1 MVAGL
6 GHGDLGTLVRT
17 AQVGASPNAV
27 TQTRPGGNRQPRV
40 SVIVLAYNEEANLPD
55 CLTSLK
61 HLDCEVLVVDSGS
74 TDGTPEIARQAGAA
88 VFEHPFETYGA
99 QRNWAQNHLPLAADW
114 VLHLDS
120 DERLTPELVAEIN
133 GILLNLP
140 PEVDGFLF
148 RKRTFFMGRWIRHGG
163 HYPSF
168 HLRLF
173 RKDRG
178 GCEERLYDQHYVVRG
193 VVRKLEHDYVD
204 VLTSDLSVWSARHV
218 RWAEL
223 EAREIAEGYDP
234 EGRVKASPFGDPIQR
249 RRWQREGLYWRLP
262 LFVRA
267 FLYWFYRYFLRLG
280 FLDGKEGMIF
290 HFLQG
295 FWFRFLIDAKLFEMK
310 RRAGKRPAAA
320 ASRQ

>member
-1 MVAGL
+1 M
-6 GHGDLGTLVRT
+6 TE
-17 AQVGASPNAV
+17 AQ
-27 TQTRPGGNRQPRV
+27 PGGGRPRV

-55 CLTSLK
+55 CLESLK

-74 TDGTPEIARQAGAA
+74 TDGTREIARQAGAA

-99 QRNWAQNHLPLAADW
+99 QRNWAQNHLPLAAEW

-120 DERLTPELVAEIN
+120 DERLTPELAAEIN
-133 GILLNLP
+133 GILLNP
-140 PEVDGFLF
+140 PADVDGFLF

-163 HYPSF
+163 HYPSY

-193 VVRKLEHDYVD
+193 NVRKLQHDYMD
-204 VLTSDLSVWSARHV
+204 VLTSDLSVWSTRHV

-223 EAREIAEGYDP
+223 EAREIAEGCDP
-234 EGRVKASPFGDPIQR
+234 EGRVEASPFGNPIER
-249 RRWQREGLYWRLP
+249 RRWLREGLYWKLP
-262 LFVRA
+262 LFLRA

-295 FWFRFLIDAKLFEMK
+295 FWFRFLIDAKLFERNKKSSKPEPPRTQRTRSM
-310 RRAGKRPAAA
+310 
-320 ASRQ
+320 S